1 MNQRILKIFLFYIH
15 KNLVKLKAGDK
26 MFEDLKKKVIEI
38 AQRAE
43 KEKLCIP
50 LSGNFSIMDE
60 NREFVAITPSSVER
74 KDLDCEDICILNLSG
89 EVVESISGKKPSSEF
104 MLHLLSYKIRSD
116 IFSVVHTHSHF
127 SVVISVIKENVPAL
141 VYEATMLNLK
151 KGYIPVANYERP
163 GTLELAKET
172 SKYLNIANSVIM
184 ERHGVLAVGENAD
197 KAFLNALYTEELS
210 KIYFFCRLVSENKV
224 EGIPVKELFS
234 WKYPDSF

>member
-1 MNQRILKIFLFYIH
+1 M
-15 KNLVKLKAGDK
+15 
-26 MFEDLKKKVIEI
+26 
-38 AQRAE
+38 
-43 KEKLCIP
+43 
-50 LSGNFSIMDE
+50 
-60 NREFVAITPSSVER
+60 
-74 KDLDCEDICILNLSG
+74 
-89 EVVESISGKKPSSEF
+89 ESISGKKPSSEF
-104 MLHLLSYKIRSD
+104 MLHLLSYKVRSD

-172 SKYLNIANSVIM
+172 SKYLDIANSVIM